1 MKLLANPLVSSLAG
15 GILFLAVWTA
25 MLLRG
30 YRPPP
35 LPAPVE
41 EAIEGLP
48 GGPPATTDPKNPP
61 PSWSYFNPDVE
72 YLVKELKEQR
82 RVLTAKESDL
92 RELEARLA
100 AERSELSSVTQHVA
114 GLQAEI
120 NAMILRVKED
130 EQANM
135 KRLAKMYSGMDPASA
150 AKVLGELEVDISA
163 KILFLMKD
171 DQASAVLD
179 ALPKA
184 NAEGVK
190 RAADITKRLRLM
202 QSMTK
207 K

>member
-1 MKLLANPLVSSLAG
+1 MS
-15 GILFLAVWTA
+15 
-25 MLLRG
+25 R
-30 YRPPP
+30 
-35 LPAPVE
+35 
-41 EAIEGLP
+41 
-48 GGPPATTDPKNPP
+48 
-61 PSWSYFNPDVE
+61 
-72 YLVKELKEQR
+72 
-82 RVLTAKESDL
+82 
-92 RELEARLA
+92 
-100 AERSELSSVTQHVA
+100 
-114 GLQAEI
+114 LQAEI
-120 NAMILRVKED
+120 NATILRVKED

-150 AKVLGELEVDISA
+150 AKVLGALEVDISA